1 MIEIEKLRID
11 LPNFTLQ
18 DVSLYVG
25 KNDFFIFLGP
35 TGAGKTML
43 LEAIAGMLPVT
54 SGSIKIN
61 GKDITRLPPGQR
73 GIGIMYQDYALFPH
87 LTVREN
93 INFGLRYQKS
103 KNKKSG
109 QWVEWLMEQL
119 GIHHLAQRSINNLS
133 GGEKQRTAL
142 ARALAVRPALLLL
155 DEPLSAL
162 DPSFRE
168 EIRNILK
175 KLHKES
181 EITFMMVTHDF
192 SEALSLGTKTAI
204 LNNGTIEQVGTVS
217 EIFRKPATPF
227 AAEFVGMKNIFPSAF
242 KDSTAIVDK
251 IEVKLASPTNAGKHY
266 IAIRPEDIM
275 IKNKKFS
282 ENGMNIFQGKVVN
295 IVDHGPYCEVS
306 TMIGKTALSA
316 FLSKGD
322 LLSINLSEKKDVYIA
337 IRPSSIHTF

>member
-1 MIEIEKLRID
+1 MIEIENLRID

-18 DVSLYVG
+18 DVSLYVQ

-54 SGSIKIN
+54 GGCIKVN
-61 GKDITRLPPGQR
+61 GKDITTLPPGRR

-103 KNKKSG
+103 PPKKYV

-119 GIHHLAQRSINNLS
+119 GIHHLAKRSINNLS

-142 ARALAVRPALLLL
+142 ARALAVRPSLLLL

-181 EITFMMVTHDF
+181 DITFMMVTHDF
-192 SEALSLGTKTAI
+192 SEALSLGTRSAI
-204 LNNGTIEQVGTVS
+204 LNKGTIEQVGTVS
-217 EIFRKPATPF
+217 EIFKRPATPF
-227 AAEFVGMKNIFPSAF
+227 AAEFVGMKNIFQSSF
-242 KDSTAIVDK
+242 KDSTAIVNK
-251 IEVKLASPTNAGKHY
+251 IEVKLGAPAKAEKTY

-275 IKNKKFS
+275 IRNKKFS
-282 ENGMNIFQGKVVN
+282 ENGMNIFQGKIANVA
-295 IVDHGPYCEVS
+295 DHGPYCEVS
-306 TMIGKTALSA
+306 AIIGKTALSA

-322 LLSINLSEKKDVYIA
+322 LISMNLFEKKDVYIA
-337 IRPSSIHTF
+337 IRPSAIHTF

>member
-1 MIEIEKLRID
+1 MIEIKNLRINFPD
-11 LPNFTLQ
+11 FTLH
-18 DVSLYVG
+18 DVSLDVQ
-25 KNDFFIFLGP
+25 KNDFFILLGP

-54 SGSIKIN
+54 GGCIKIN
-61 GKDITRLPPGQR
+61 GKDITMLPPGRR

-103 KNKKSG
+103 KNKKYG
-109 QWVEWLMEQL
+109 KWVELLMEQL

-181 EITFMMVTHDF
+181 DITFMMVTHDF
-192 SEALSLGTKTAI
+192 SEALSLGTRAAI
-204 LNNGTIEQVGTVS
+204 LNKGTIEQVGTAS
-217 EIFRKPATPF
+217 EIFRRPATPF

-242 KDSTAIVDK
+242 KNSTAIVDK
-251 IEVKLASPTNAGKHY
+251 IEVKLESSTNAGKHY

-275 IKNKKFS
+275 IRNKKFS
-282 ENGMNIFQGKVVN
+282 GNRMNIFQGRIVN
-295 IVDHGPYCEVS
+295 VADHGPYCKVS
-306 TMIGKTALSA
+306 AMIGRTSLTA

-322 LLSINLSEKKDVYIA
+322 LISITLSEKKDVYIA
-337 IRPSSIHTF
+337 IRPSAIHTF

>member
-1 MIEIEKLRID
+1 MIEIEKLRIE
-11 LPNFTLQ
+11 LPNFILQ
-18 DVSLYVG
+18 DASLFIE

-35 TGAGKTML
+35 TGAGKTIL
-43 LEAIAGMLPVT
+43 IEAIAGMIPVT
-54 SGSIKIN
+54 SGCIKIN
-61 GKDITRLPPGQR
+61 GKDITRLSPGQR

-87 LTVREN
+87 LTVHEN

-103 KNKKSG
+103 KNKKSA
-109 QWVEWLMEQL
+109 QWVESLMEQL
-119 GIHHLAQRSINNLS
+119 GIQHLAKRSINNLS

-162 DPSFRE
+162 DPCFRE

-181 EITFMMVTHDF
+181 NITFMMVTHDF
-192 SEALSLGTKTAI
+192 SEALSLGTRAAI
-204 LNNGTIEQVGTVS
+204 INHGIIEQAGSVS
-217 EIFRKPATPF
+217 EIFKRPATPF

-242 KDSTAIVDK
+242 KNSTAIVDK
-251 IEVKLASPTNAGKHY
+251 IKVKLETPTGTGKHY

-275 IKNKKFS
+275 IRNKKFS
-282 ENGMNIFQGKVVN
+282 ENGMNIFQGR
-295 IVDHGPYCEVS
+295 IAAIADHGPYCEVS
-306 TMIGKTALSA
+306 AIIGKTALSA

-322 LLSINLSEKKDVYIA
+322 LISMDLTQKKDVHIA
-337 IRPSSIHTF
+337 FPPSAVHTF